1 MKEYKTQKITP
12 AEIEAYAR
20 MVMDQI
26 AKGQSISASI
36 ISVGIYI
43 LLKSIEN
50 PTRTDLLILGLVM
63 VLSGYA
69 YNYYRAKKKIQQIRG
84 V

>member
-63 VLSGYA
+63 VLSSYA

>member
-69 YNYYRAKKKIQQIRG
+69 YNHYRAKKKIQQIRG